1 MTSISN
7 AATEQHAGLHHRMH
21 AGNGAVELSEN
32 PAGVQHQHSSSSH
45 PADVEAAISPGGGDK
60 AVDDGKDASKE
71 ELQLAE
77 QADQYA
83 DVTYADIAKQFFIL
97 GWTAF
102 GGPAA
107 HIGLFQR
114 VSIQSLLLLVLMPL
128 MLPRQR
134 ELL

>member
-1 MTSISN
+1 M
-7 AATEQHAGLHHRMH
+7 HHRTH

-45 PADVEAAISPGGGDK
+45 PADVEAAISPAGGDK
-60 AVDDGKDASKE
+60 ATDAGQDVSKE
-71 ELQLAE
+71 QLQLAE
-77 QADQYA
+77 QGDQYA
-83 DVTYADIAKQFFIL
+83 DVAYADIAKQFFIL

-114 VSIQSLLLLVLMPL
+114 VRLLGCLLLVMVILS
-128 MLPRQR
+128 QH
-134 ELL
+134 ELVLRA